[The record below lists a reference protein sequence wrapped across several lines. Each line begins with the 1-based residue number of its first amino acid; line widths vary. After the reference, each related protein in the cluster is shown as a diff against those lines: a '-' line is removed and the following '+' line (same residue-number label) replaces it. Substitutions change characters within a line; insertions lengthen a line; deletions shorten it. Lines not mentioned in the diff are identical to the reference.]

1 MTLRASHLRD
11 SVNPG
16 LSVGQRV
23 TLFCELAREF
33 EDRGEYEEAR
43 EILCG
48 LWPRGAQRP
57 NLTDL
62 DPASA
67 AEVLLRA
74 GVLTGLIGSKNQ
86 IREAQETAKNLISE
100 SLSEFASRKYQKKI
114 AEAQSEL
121 AMCYWRAGELN
132 EAHDL
137 LDTALSLLT
146 IENELRARTIVRMAV
161 VERGRNNFDN
171 AFRVLTDNEPLF
183 QKIHN
188 AMVKGTYHVILGS
201 VLVHLWESK
210 RRGDLLDR
218 ALIEYAAATYHYE
231 LAGNE
236 SYIANAENELALLYY
251 SINRCDEAHEHLD
264 RARRILVRLKVH
276 GTVAQIDET
285 RACVFLKQGRIE
297 EAEHAARSSV
307 RRLDKGDRPVALIE
321 ALITHG
327 RALARLGSHSVALDD
342 FRRAFYLAEN
352 SDRTD
357 WAADAAL
364 AAFQEIGDHLT
375 VVDSQNL
382 HLPLRDRKHMRSVE
396 HEVIKDALENAK
408 GSITYA
414 ARSMGVSYQALT
426 YMLNTRHK
434 DLLTLRTPVRR
445 RPRKQ

>member
-1 MTLRASHLRD
+1 MTLRASLLREL
-11 SVNPG
+11 VNPS
-16 LSVGQRV
+16 LSVGERV
-23 TLFCELAREF
+23 ALSCELAKEF
-33 EDRGEYEEAR
+33 EDKGEYEEAR
-43 EILCG
+43 EILSG
-48 LWPRGAQRP
+48 LWPHGEQRP
-57 NLTDL
+57 NLTGLKQDIV
-62 DPASA
+62 

-86 IREAQETAKNLISE
+86 IPEAQEAAKNLISE

-114 AEAQSEL
+114 AEARSEL

-137 LDTALSLLT
+137 LEAALSLLT
-146 IENELRARTIVRMAV
+146 IESELRARTIVRMAV

-171 AFRVLTDNEPLF
+171 AFRVLTDNESLF

-188 AMVKGTYHVILGS
+188 ATVKGTYHVILGS

-231 LAGNE
+231 LSGHQ

-251 SINRCDEAHEHLD
+251 NINRFDEAHEHLD

-327 RALARLGSHSVALDD
+327 RALARLGSYSMALDD
-342 FRRAFYLAEN
+342 FRRAFHLAEN
-352 SDRTD
+352 SERTD
-357 WAADAAL
+357 WAANAAL
-364 AAFQEIGDHLT
+364 AAFQEIGDRLT

-382 HLPLRDRKHMRSVE
+382 RQPLRDRKQVRSVE
-396 HEVIKDALENAK
+396 HDVIKEALENSK

-426 YMLNTRHK
+426 YMLSTRHK
-434 DLLTLRTPVRR
+434 DLLKLRTPARH
-445 RPRKQ
+445 RKRK